1 MISSIKSYFFSDKTT
16 QESHRYLVV
25 PDLHGTHSLYKEVE
39 EFIKKESEE
48 DRTIIFLGD
57 YMDRGEA
64 GELDGKTFHD
74 AGSYLIMRDLIALQK
89 WAYRNNR
96 KIIFLRGNH
105 EVFYEDYY
113 IHHDTYAREQ
123 YKFFK
128 DATDCLE
135 YFFKKDETFYDDFIL
150 FLNNLQAY
158 HFDEKYDYLF
168 IHAGVDPDEKDLNKQ
183 AEDGLIYWI
192 RDKFLFTEKKLPY
205 TVIFGHTPFSKPFMR
220 SDKIGLD
227 SGVYKRGFL
236 NLLQIDNENSKII
249 QLHNHKDTLN

>member
-1 MISSIKSYFFSDKTT
+1 LA
-16 QESHRYLVV
+16 QH
-25 PDLHGTHSLYKEVE
+25 
-39 EFIKKESEE
+39 
-48 DRTIIFLGD
+48 
-57 YMDRGEA
+57 
-64 GELDGKTFHD
+64 
-74 AGSYLIMRDLIALQK
+74 
-89 WAYRNNR
+89 R

-105 EVFYEDYY
+105 ELFYEDYY
-113 IHHDTYAREQ
+113 IHHDTYAYKQ

-135 YFFKKDETFYDDFIL
+135 HVFKEDRDFYDDFIL

-158 HFDEKYDYLF
+158 YLDEKYHYLF
-168 IHAGVDPDEKDLNKQ
+168 IHAGIDPDEKDLQKQ

-192 RDKFLFTEKKLPY
+192 RDQFLFSEKKLPY

-236 NLLQIDNENSKII
+236 NLLKIDNENSKII
-249 QLHNHKDTLN
+249 QLRHHN